1 MYKINPLTKVNKN
14 IRHLKILNKVT
25 FCILSIP
32 LIFQIVSWGH
42 NLLLFYGLPTHLQKL
57 SEIQDWWMDFLILHT
72 CVHMWF
78 WQQNLAHIL
87 RFIQEVNNVLEK
99 IKIIRC
105 IVFCVTKH
113 MFSGKLFHDLI
124 IYMNNLKKRYSILK
138 IIFYICID
146 LWFWFIIFW
155 CNFYVTRMITEFNE
169 LALYDHKLCL
179 LTGYFTL
186 LLLPLG

>member
-1 MYKINPLTKVNKN
+1 M
-14 IRHLKILNKVT
+14 HLKILNKIK
-25 FCILSIP
+25 CWILSIP

-113 MFSGKLFHDLI
+113 MFSSKFFHDLI
-124 IYMNNLKKRYSILK
+124 IFLDNLRKTIFNSLDNLLHLNWLIGLFHYILMQFLRNTNDQK
-138 IIFYICID
+138 
-146 LWFWFIIFW
+146 
-155 CNFYVTRMITEFNE
+155 V
-169 LALYDHKLCL
+169 
-179 LTGYFTL
+179 
-186 LLLPLG
+186 